1 MDFLFHDILDW
12 ERFGLVTFAVLVS
25 FLALSLL
32 LEEKLKALLL
42 ALVESAFFVESLKAF
57 WQI

>member
-1 MDFLFHDILDW
+1 MDFLAHDILDW
-12 ERFGLVTFAVLVS
+12 ERFGLAIFAVLAS

-32 LEEKLKALLL
+32 LEEKLKALWW